1 MDAILTVVSKVM
13 VMLIMI
19 VVGYL
24 VTKRG
29 MLTEWGASEITSLLI
44 QIVTPCLIVNSF
56 LTSEDSL
63 TAQELLLSVGTS
75 ALAIALSIG
84 LSLCF
89 FRKEPVERK
98 KVLRFAVDFS
108 NAGFMGLPLV
118 EGIVGSKGVMYGSFF
133 IVVFN
138 IFCWTYGFRMM
149 SGGQKMSWKVLL
161 FNPGIVG
168 LVFALPIYFLDLHL
182 PPVISEL
189 RRAEHPLGHADH
201 RQLCGQSG
209 HLLLCVGQG
218 GVQNGG
224 PAAAGRARTLP
235 AVAAAHPPRAGTAGH
250 QRDPGGLPGGGQHGA
265 FCRAVQVRLPLGLQN
280 RCSEHRAVH
289 PHHPPVHHPGPGG
302 CPMAVLK
309 SVLSAGTCMGNP
321 LGFPIF
327 LDRRPMLGKSLV
339 GR

>member
-29 MLTEWGASEITSLLI
+29 MLTERGASEITSLLI

-89 FRKEPVERK
+89 FRKEPVEQK

-161 FNPGIVG
+161 LNPGIIG
-168 LVFALPIYFLDLHL
+168 LIFGLPIYFLKIPIPAVLAEPVGFFADLNTPLAMLVIGSYVAKVDLHSF
-182 PPVISEL
+182 ISDLAVYKMAAL
-189 RRAEHPLGHADH
+189 RLVAAPAVF
-201 RQLCGQSG
+201 
-209 HLLLCVGQG
+209 LLCLIFIRPEEQLLVTSVIQ
-218 GVQNGG
+218 
-224 PAAAGRARTLP
+224 AACP
-235 AVAAAHPPRAGTAGH
+235 VAANTV
-250 QRDPGGLPGGGQHGA
+250 L
-265 FCRAVQVRLPLGLQN
+265 FAVQYKQDSALASKTV
-280 RCSEHRAVH
+280 AV
-289 PHHPPVHHPGPGG
+289 
-302 CPMAVLK
+302 
-309 SVLSAGTCMGNP
+309 STVLSIITIPTFTILAQAVCE
-321 LGFPIF
+321 F
-327 LDRRPMLGKSLV
+327 LY
-339 GR
+339 